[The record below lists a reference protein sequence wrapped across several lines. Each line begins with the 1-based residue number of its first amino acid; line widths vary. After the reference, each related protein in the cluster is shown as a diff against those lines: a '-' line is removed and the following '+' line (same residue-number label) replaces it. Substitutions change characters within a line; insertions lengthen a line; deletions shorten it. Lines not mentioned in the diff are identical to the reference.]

1 MIIGIGCD
9 ITKISRFT
17 NLDNKA
23 LEKILTPKEL
33 ELYNTKQGKK
43 KIEFLAGHFSAKES
57 IIKALYHQRK
67 LNMLEIEI
75 LYDNEKPSCKID
87 NYQVLISIS
96 HDGEYALSYVTI
108 LK

>member
-17 NLDNKA
+17 NLKENTLK
-23 LEKILTPKEL
+23 KILTPKEL
-33 ELYNTKQGKK
+33 EIYYQRKDYKR
-43 KIEFLAGHFSAKES
+43 IEFLAGHFSAKES
-57 IIKALYHQRK
+57 IIKALYHEKK
-67 LNMLEIEI
+67 LNMSEIEI

-87 NYQVLISIS
+87 NYQILISIS